1 MFTRT
6 IFIIIGLHIAH
17 AAIASEKEK
26 NDKQVQNAG
35 SVSRIPRFSFKGC
48 VKLCT
53 QLFDSKSCQKIC
65 STTYNNC
72 LQTYIQRVYA
82 QQQFGSRISEK

>member
-6 IFIIIGLHIAH
+6 IFIIIGLHIAG
-17 AAIASEKEK
+17 AAIASEKEN
-26 NDKQVQNAG
+26 NDKPQQVANDTA
-35 SVSRIPRFSFKGC
+35 RIPRSSFKKC
-48 VKLCT
+48 VKLCVG
-53 QLFDSKSCQKIC
+53 LFDAKHCQKIC

-72 LQTYIQRVYA
+72 LQAYIQRVYA